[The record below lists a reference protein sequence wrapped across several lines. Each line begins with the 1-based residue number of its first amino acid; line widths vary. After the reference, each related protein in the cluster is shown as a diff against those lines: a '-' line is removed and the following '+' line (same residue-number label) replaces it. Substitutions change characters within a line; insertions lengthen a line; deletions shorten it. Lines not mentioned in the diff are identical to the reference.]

1 MFQTMNNQPRSTFRS
16 AGAAEIICH
25 RRSINISFLWNCLR
39 KYATLRG
46 LFVRLLLAVSLVAY
60 LLWLIVC
67 LLLMPVL
74 MCVRSVHRKLADAT
88 GCFSPFPTGLQC
100 EALAV
105 SPNAEAKE
113 EAR

>member
-1 MFQTMNNQPRSTFRS
+1 
-16 AGAAEIICH
+16 
-25 RRSINISFLWNCLR
+25 
-39 KYATLRG
+39 
-46 LFVRLLLAVSLVAY
+46 LLAVSLVAY

-67 LLLMPVL
+67 LLLTPIL
-74 MCVRSVHRKLADAT
+74 MFVRSVHRKAADAT
-88 GCFSPFPTGLQC
+88 GGFSPFPTGLHR